1 MGYNRYQV
9 FNDWTNQLNFSA
21 ATNFGKFADIDRPLQ
36 VWEPSDELE
45 ILQDAKMF
53 KKSNHKSGYAYAIN
67 IDPAMYMTYVGPVSK
82 EAWNKHLKHIGLNL
96 KYP

>member
-1 MGYNRYQV
+1 
-9 FNDWTNQLNFSA
+9 
-21 ATNFGKFADIDRPLQ
+21 
-36 VWEPSDELE
+36 
-45 ILQDAKMF
+45 MF